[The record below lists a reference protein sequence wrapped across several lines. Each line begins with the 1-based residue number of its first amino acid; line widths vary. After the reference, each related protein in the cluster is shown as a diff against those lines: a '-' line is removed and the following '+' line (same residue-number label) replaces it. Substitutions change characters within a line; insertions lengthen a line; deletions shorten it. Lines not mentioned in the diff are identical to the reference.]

1 MGDREVRLESERRE
15 HDREV
20 RGMSESEGESGV

>member
-1 MGDREVRLESERRE
+1 MGDREVRLKSERHER
-15 HDREV
+15 DREV